1 VRGVAL
7 VVNAAIASLLVLF
20 VVAVVPLAPTEAVLI
35 GYGVLAA
42 AGELP
47 LGWVIV
53 VAAVG
58 CTLADFVNFGLG
70 RGLGMRALRRFNRS
84 SGSRA
89 MVAWTAG
96 QLADRGESILVAI
109 RFVPGGGIIGA
120 LLAGSLRWPRRR
132 FAPVAVVGA
141 TLWSA
146 YAALLGYVGGQVV
159 TEPVLAV
166 VISLGVALVISVP
179 TGMVIRAAQRRVVD
193 TAAAPVT
200 PAAV

>member
-1 VRGVAL
+1 MNTAL
-7 VVNAAIASLLVLF
+7 ASLLVLF

-58 CTLADFVNFGLG
+58 CTIADFVNFGLG
-70 RGLGMRALRRFNRS
+70 RGLGVRALKRFNRS
-84 SGSRA
+84 AGSRA
-89 MVAWTAG
+89 LVSWTAG
-96 QLADRGESILVAI
+96 QLADRGESVLVAI
-109 RFVPGGGIIGA
+109 RFVPGGGIVGA
-120 LLAGSLRWPRRR
+120 VLAGSLRWPRRR
-132 FAPVAVVGA
+132 FAPVAVIGA
-141 TLWSA
+141 ALWSA

-159 TEPVLAV
+159 SEPVLAL

-179 TGMVIRAAQRRVVD
+179 AGVLIRAAQRRVV
-193 TAAAPVT
+193 TAAAVT
-200 PAAV
+200 PASV

>member
-1 VRGVAL
+1 
-7 VVNAAIASLLVLF
+7 
-20 VVAVVPLAPTEAVLI
+20 VVALAPTEAVLI

-58 CTLADFVNFGLG
+58 CTIADFVNFGLG
-70 RGLGMRALRRFNRS
+70 RGLGVRALKRFNRS
-84 SGSRA
+84 AGSRA
-89 MVAWTAG
+89 LVSWTAG

-109 RFVPGGGIIGA
+109 RFVPGGGIVGA
-120 LLAGSLRWPRRR
+120 VLAGSLRWPRRR
-132 FAPVAVVGA
+132 FAPVAVIGA
-141 TLWSA
+141 ALWSA

-159 TEPVLAV
+159 SEPVLAL

-179 TGMVIRAAQRRVVD
+179 AGVLIRAAQRRVV
-193 TAAAPVT
+193 TAAAVT
-200 PAAV
+200 PASV

>member
-1 VRGVAL
+1 MD
-7 VVNAAIASLLVLF
+7 AATTSLLVLF
-20 VVAVVPLAPTEAVLI
+20 VVSVVPFAPTEVVLI

-58 CTLADFVNFGLG
+58 CTVADFVNFGVG

-89 MVAWTAG
+89 VVAWTAG

-120 LLAGSLRWPRRR
+120 VLAGSLRWPRRR
-132 FAPVAVVGA
+132 FLPVAVIGA

-159 TEPVLAV
+159 TEPALAILV
-166 VISLGVALVISVP
+166 SLGVALVISVP
-179 TGMVIRAAQRRVVD
+179 AGMAIRATQRRVVE
-193 TAAAPVT
+193 AAATPV
-200 PAAV
+200 AA

>member
-1 VRGVAL
+1 MDVATT
-7 VVNAAIASLLVLF
+7 SLLVLF
-20 VVAVVPLAPTEAVLI
+20 VVAVVPFAPTEAVLI

-58 CTLADFVNFGLG
+58 CTVADFVNFGVG

-84 SGSRA
+84 SRSRA
-89 MVAWTAG
+89 VVAWTAG

-120 LLAGSLRWPRRR
+120 VLAGSLRWPRHR
-132 FAPVAVVGA
+132 FLPVAVLGA

-159 TEPVLAV
+159 TEPALAILV
-166 VISLGVALVISVP
+166 SLGVALVISVP
-179 TGMVIRAAQRRVVD
+179 AGMAIRATQRRVVE
-193 TAAAPVT
+193 AAATPV
-200 PAAV
+200 AA

>member
-1 VRGVAL
+1 M
-7 VVNAAIASLLVLF
+7 NAATASLLVLF
-20 VVAVVPLAPTEAVLI
+20 LVAVVPLAPTEAVLI

-42 AGELP
+42 SGELP
-47 LGWVIV
+47 LVWVIV

-58 CTLADFVNFGLG
+58 CTLADFVNFGIG

-84 SGSRA
+84 AGSRA
-89 MVAWTAG
+89 VVAWTAG

-132 FAPVAVVGA
+132 FVPVAVVGA
-141 TLWSA
+141 ALWST

-159 TEPVLAV
+159 AEPVLAML
-166 VISLGVALVISVP
+166 ISLGVALLISVP
-179 TGMVIRAAQRRVVD
+179 AGMVIKATQRRVVE
-193 TAAAPVT
+193 AAAATGTPVT
-200 PAAV
+200 A

>member
-1 VRGVAL
+1 M
-7 VVNAAIASLLVLF
+7 NAATASLLVLF

-42 AGELP
+42 TGELP

-58 CTLADFVNFGLG
+58 CTLADFLNFGLG

-89 MVAWTAG
+89 MVSWTAG

-120 LLAGSLRWPRRR
+120 ILAGSLRWPRRR
-132 FAPVAVVGA
+132 FVPVAMIGA
-141 TLWSA
+141 ALWST

-159 TEPVLAV
+159 TEPVLAI

-179 TGMVIRAAQRRVVD
+179 AGMVIRAAQRRVVE
-193 TAAAPVT
+193 AAAT
-200 PAAV
+200 PAVPLAA

>member
-1 VRGVAL
+1 MNTAL
-7 VVNAAIASLLVLF
+7 ASLLVLF

-58 CTLADFVNFGLG
+58 CTIADFVNFGLG
-70 RGLGMRALRRFNRS
+70 RGLGVRALKRFNRS
-84 SGSRA
+84 AGSRA
-89 MVAWTAG
+89 LVSWTAG

-109 RFVPGGGIIGA
+109 RFVPGGGIVGA
-120 LLAGSLRWPRRR
+120 VLAGSLRWPRRR
-132 FAPVAVVGA
+132 FAPVAVIGA
-141 TLWSA
+141 ALWSA

-159 TEPVLAV
+159 SEPVLAL

-179 TGMVIRAAQRRVVD
+179 AGVLIRAAQRRVV
-193 TAAAPVT
+193 TAAAVT
-200 PAAV
+200 PASV